1 MRSRLVRAY
10 CKSPNCND
18 CEESGNPQCPL
29 SVSLVCQ
36 YPKTSHKTSAR
47 AFLMHAF
54 VCQATHGYKCSA
66 MPSQSNHS
74 CIDKE
79 GLLFQCLCHMGR
91 QKVHR
96 AYPSRDREEA
106 MIRKQIAVDSIE
118 DQLNDVPFAATRVYA
133 RYTVAKW
140 LVADEEAG

>member
-1 MRSRLVRAY
+1 
-10 CKSPNCND
+10 
-18 CEESGNPQCPL
+18 
-29 SVSLVCQ
+29 
-36 YPKTSHKTSAR
+36 
-47 AFLMHAF
+47 
-54 VCQATHGYKCSA
+54 
-66 MPSQSNHS
+66 
-74 CIDKE
+74 
-79 GLLFQCLCHMGR
+79 MGR